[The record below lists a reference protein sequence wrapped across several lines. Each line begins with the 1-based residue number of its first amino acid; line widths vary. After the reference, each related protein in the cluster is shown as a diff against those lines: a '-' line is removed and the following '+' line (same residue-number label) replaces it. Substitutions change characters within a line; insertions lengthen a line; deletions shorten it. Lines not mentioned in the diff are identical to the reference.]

1 MGGCEFMDLELEI
14 VSWESPTT
22 QIIDLE
28 SKYAPDVVT
37 TSGRV
42 NYKVDGVSGALFVK
56 AVNVEDAVKE
66 IIPYV
71 CFQELVYENDFT
83 FEDFGL
89 DNPVYDTYDD
99 GSGEVS
105 SLQDFVNLG
114 SCEVH
119 IHDMDSIIMEL
130 YDVAV
135 DYYNVDVVYSL
146 S

>member
-56 AVNVEDAVKE
+56 ALNVE
-66 IIPYV
+66 
-71 CFQELVYENDFT
+71 VYENDFT

-119 IHDMDSIIMEL
+119 IRDMDSIIREL

>member
-1 MGGCEFMDLELEI
+1 MAGWLRNTDEDSLGM
-14 VSWESPTT
+14 
-22 QIIDLE
+22 IIERLE
-28 SKYAPDVVT
+28 ST
-37 TSGRV
+37 GLL
-42 NYKVDGVSGALFVK
+42 G
-56 AVNVEDAVKE
+56 
-66 IIPYV
+66 
-71 CFQELVYENDFT
+71 ENDFT

-119 IHDMDSIIMEL
+119 IRDMDSIIREL

>member
-1 MGGCEFMDLELEI
+1 MDLKLEI
-14 VSWESPTT
+14 VSFTPPTT

-28 SKYAPDVVT
+28 SKYAPDVAT

-42 NYKVDGVSGALFVK
+42 NYNVDGVGGAMFVK
-56 AVNVEDAVKE
+56 AVNVEDAVNE

-83 FEDFGL
+83 FEDLGL
-89 DNPVYDTYDD
+89 DNPVYSTYDD
-99 GSGEVS
+99 GDGEIV

-114 SCEVH
+114 SCEVY
-119 IHDMDSIIMEL
+119 IHDMDSIIEEL
-130 YDVAV
+130 YDKAV

>member
-1 MGGCEFMDLELEI
+1 MDLELEI

-42 NYKVDGVSGALFVK
+42 NYKVDGVDGALFVK

-114 SCEVH
+114 MWCILYHSMGGVFFEAYEV
-119 IHDMDSIIMEL
+119 
-130 YDVAV
+130 
-135 DYYNVDVVYSL
+135 
-146 S
+146 